1 VWVLGLRCW
10 SRKFETAVAGMVQ
23 EICCKTGEILIL
35 AYCQLDRQGEHFMV
49 SKPEESTLFPE

>member
-1 VWVLGLRCW
+1 MGLRCW

-35 AYCQLDRQGEHFMV
+35 AYGQQHRQGEHFMV